1 MGIPC
6 KQYFVAGAF
15 ASSEDP
21 WRGGCNRLLII
32 AGLLVVAVTL
42 RKVGI
47 APRAFGKVR
56 ACAFPGGWWQ
66 WVSLGCRV
74 FWSGDPLGNWGHRDL
89 EWWQA
94 MPNSRV

>member
-1 MGIPC
+1 MCFQRGGTMGIPC
-6 KQYFVAGAF
+6 RQYFVAGAF
-15 ASSEDP
+15 TSGEDP

-56 ACAFPGGWWQ
+56 ACAFPGG
-66 WVSLGCRV
+66 
-74 FWSGDPLGNWGHRDL
+74 
-89 EWWQA
+89 
-94 MPNSRV
+94 